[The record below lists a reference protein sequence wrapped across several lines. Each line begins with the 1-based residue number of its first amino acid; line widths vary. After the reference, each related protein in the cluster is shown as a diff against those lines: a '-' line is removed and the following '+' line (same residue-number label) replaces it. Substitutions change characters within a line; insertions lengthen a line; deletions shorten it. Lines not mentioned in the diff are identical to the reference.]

1 MEPVFPGADNRFTLY
16 EDSGDGPTHRG
27 VTTTMELRWGREA
40 VFLLEGAKGDLSLI
54 PSRRRWHID
63 FRGFGKDVRLQI
75 LQNGE
80 PVPAKTSRD
89 AEHNTVT
96 VEIDGAV
103 TDDIQ
108 IRITGE
114 CLIHDNS
121 DVFSRCVDVLQLS
134 QIRFDEKSH
143 IANVISNDALSL
155 HKKLYEITGRSEE
168 SQSVVGV
175 IRELLTLTEDEYLG
189 KESN

>member
-16 EDSGDGPTHRG
+16 EDSGDGPTHRC

-121 DVFSRCVDVLQLS
+121 DVFSRCADVLQL
-134 QIRFDEKSH
+134 
-143 IANVISNDALSL
+143 A
-155 HKKLYEITGRSEE
+155 RS
-168 SQSVVGV
+168 V
-175 IRELLTLTEDEYLG
+175 LTRRAILPM
-189 KESN
+189 